1 MIDFSEIYDRFA
13 GIKKSLAELENRML
27 NDGSRFGAAEHSA
40 ILKTLKMAETEAQG
54 VLVSILRM
62 RGGGDTVRR
71 HGQDAAVS
79 WSAGLDPTSGH
90 VAMVT
95 TDVFANV
102 TETYLMPAEQFE
114 RLVDYFQSVRQ
125 QLQLPQTVGR
135 TFPTQPP
142 S

>member
-13 GIKKSLAELENRML
+13 AIRKSLAELENRML
-27 NDGSRFGAAEHSA
+27 NDGGRVGAAEHSV
-40 ILKTLKMAETEAQG
+40 ILKTLKMAETEAQC
-54 VLVSILRM
+54 VLVQILRM
-62 RGGGDTVRR
+62 RGNNSTVRR

-79 WSAGLDPTSGH
+79 WSAGVDPVSGQ

-95 TDVFANV
+95 TDVFANI

-114 RLVDYFQSVRQ
+114 RLIDYFQTVKEQIR
-125 QLQLPQTVGR
+125 LPNTKDADA
-135 TFPTQPP
+135 